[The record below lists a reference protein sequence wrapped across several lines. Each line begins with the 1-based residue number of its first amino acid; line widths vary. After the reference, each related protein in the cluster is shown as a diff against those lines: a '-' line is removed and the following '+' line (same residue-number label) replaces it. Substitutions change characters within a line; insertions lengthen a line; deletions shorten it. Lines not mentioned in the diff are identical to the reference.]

1 MELLRARW
9 VECRLVGYRRDY
21 AAIVTP
27 LTSAQVVNASPR
39 ADPNLS
45 QCLGRG
51 WREKRLAI

>member
-1 MELLRARW
+1 MKRSAGIVNLSSMELLRARW

-39 ADPNLS
+39 ADPNL
-45 QCLGRG
+45 
-51 WREKRLAI
+51 